1 MTRYTLNIGMD
12 YKAADDIKQR
22 WTKAEVEAAVRDWL
36 GHDEF
41 DAAYYVSDSEPTAV
55 VAFGREMG
63 FRSSITQLCNSLKQE
78 AIAFTI
84 EGVSRRG
91 HIAGPS
97 AHVWG
102 EFDPTRFIQLDGT
115 SVSGGR
121 TFPLYVE
128 PGAAFMPK
136 PLTTKR
142 ASAVVETLDAIDA
155 VRGQLSA
162 AGQLYFRTNSGTY
175 NQLRTEPEV
184 EHFFLLKD
192 GSTHISAKL
201 VRPEGED
208 PWVNIC
214 YVPTG
219 ATVMLRR
226 ADFKR
231 LVKALEVLP

>member
-1 MTRYTLNIGMD
+1 MARYTLNIGMD
-12 YKAADDIKQR
+12 YKAADGTKQR
-22 WTKAEVEAAVRDWL
+22 WAKAEVEAAVRDWL

-55 VAFGREMG
+55 VAFGNFGM
-63 FRSSITQLCNSLKQE
+63 SVLALCDKLRQD
-78 AIAFTI
+78 AIAYI
-84 EGVSRRG
+84 MAVEDGGVRTVL
-91 HIAGPS
+91 AGPR
-97 AHVWG
+97 AYLWG

-115 SVSGGR
+115 SPSGGR

-142 ASAVVETLDAIDA
+142 VSAVVETLDAIDA

-175 NQLRTEPEV
+175 NQLRTETET

-231 LVKALEVLP
+231 LAAALEVLP